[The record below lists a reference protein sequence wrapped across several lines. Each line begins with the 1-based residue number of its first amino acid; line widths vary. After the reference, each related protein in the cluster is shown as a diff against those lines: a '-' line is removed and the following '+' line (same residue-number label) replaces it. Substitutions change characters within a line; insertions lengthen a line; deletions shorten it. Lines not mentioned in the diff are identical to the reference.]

1 MVLSHCLPSLLSVSS
16 CVFYVYH
23 SPKWRRKSFSFCLT
37 NSQPTLSFLF
47 SFFRLCILVAHFEL
61 SSFCKRL
68 FLVCFICPASTIE
81 RNKNLPEKSQKCMC
95 TRNPFSEPHFKRLNN
110 EMWKSFVFSL
120 VYSLL
125 CWFLVIVVAVRFE
138 NGKEKNKEE
147 GGRSETKK
155 RMQTKN
161 NKMHSIDL
169 IRNIQARTAT
179 ILSKTRRIIYCS
191 NGSNPTHTRP

>member
-47 SFFRLCILVAHFEL
+47 SFFRLCILVAHFML

-95 TRNPFSEPHFKRLNN
+95 TRNPFSEPHFKRL
-110 EMWKSFVFSL
+110 KQSFVFSL

-138 NGKEKNKEE
+138 NGKEMNKEE
-147 GGRSETKK
+147 EAERKK
-155 RMQTKN
+155 ECRRRTIKCIQ
-161 NKMHSIDL
+161 SIWSKIYKHAQQQYYRKLEELFIIPMD
-169 IRNIQARTAT
+169 RIQRT
-179 ILSKTRRIIYCS
+179 LGHRRIK
-191 NGSNPTHTRP
+191 

>member
-47 SFFRLCILVAHFEL
+47 SFFRLCILVAHFML

-95 TRNPFSEPHFKRLNN
+95 TRNPFSEPHFKKL
-110 EMWKSFVFSL
+110 KQSFVFSL

-138 NGKEKNKEE
+138 NGKEMNKEE
-147 GGRSETKK
+147 EAKRKK
-155 RMQTKN
+155 ECRRRTIKCIQ
-161 NKMHSIDL
+161 SI
-169 IRNIQARTAT
+169 
-179 ILSKTRRIIYCS
+179 
-191 NGSNPTHTRP
+191 